1 MLIDPSNSHC
11 QFIIGDSE
19 PFFIRLYSLT
29 VLLKS
34 PHQELE
40 DLIKKIKTRLILSPE
55 AEEFLYS
62 ISKEKT
68 LRKGEVL
75 IRQGQVVKNTFFV
88 SAGCLRSYCTD
99 KNGKENTLLF
109 AIKDWWISDYIA
121 IHTDELATLTVEC
134 LTDSKVIEFNA
145 KELDRIHSLF
155 PEFETY
161 QRHNLERHVVSLHRR
176 IMNQL
181 QLTAAERYDLFLKQY
196 PEIEQNTRNFHIA
209 SYLGITQQSLSR
221 IRAEKVRK

>member
-1 MLIDPSNSHC
+1 MSRSL
-11 QFIIGDSE
+11 
-19 PFFIRLYSLT
+19 LYSFT
-29 VLLKS
+29 VILKS
-34 PHQELE
+34 PCQELE
-40 DLIKKIKTRLILSPE
+40 DLIKKIKARLILCPE
-55 AEEFLYS
+55 AEDFLYS

-68 LRKGEVL
+68 LPKGEVL

-88 SAGCLRSYCTD
+88 TAGCLRSYCTD
-99 KNGKENTLLF
+99 KNGKEHTLLF

-145 KELDRIHSLF
+145 KELDGIHSLF
-155 PEFETY
+155 PEFEPY
-161 QRHNLERHVVSLHRR
+161 QRNNLERHVVSLHRR

-181 QLTAAERYDLFLKQY
+181 QLSAAERYDLFLKQY

>member
-1 MLIDPSNSHC
+1 M
-11 QFIIGDSE
+11 
-19 PFFIRLYSLT
+19 
-29 VLLKS
+29 
-34 PHQELE
+34 E
-40 DLIKKIKTRLILSPE
+40 DLINKIKTSLHLSSK

-68 LRKGEVL
+68 LPKGEVL
-75 IRQGQVVKNTFFV
+75 IRQGQIVKKIFFV
-88 SAGCLRSYCTD
+88 TSGCLRSYCVD
-99 KNGKENTLLF
+99 KNGKEHTLLF

-145 KELDRIHSLF
+145 KELDGIHSLF
-155 PEFETY
+155 PEFEPY
-161 QRHNLERHVVSLHRR
+161 QRNNLERHVVSLHRR

-181 QLTAAERYDLFLKQY
+181 QLSAAERYDLFLKQY